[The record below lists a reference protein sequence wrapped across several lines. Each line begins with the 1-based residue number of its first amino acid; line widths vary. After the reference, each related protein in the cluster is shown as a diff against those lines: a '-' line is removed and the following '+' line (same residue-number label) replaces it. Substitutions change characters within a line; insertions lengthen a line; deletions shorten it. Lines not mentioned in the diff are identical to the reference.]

1 MDAGDNL
8 SPSCPTESLT
18 GFWGETDG
26 ESAADSILMAVEV
39 DAASG
44 GSMFSVTLKF
54 LLIHV

>member
-8 SPSCPTESLT
+8 PPSCPTASFT

-26 ESAADSILMAVEV
+26 ESAADSILVAVEV

-44 GSMFSVTLKF
+44 GSMFSVSS
-54 LLIHV
+54 

>member
-8 SPSCPTESLT
+8 PPSCPTESFT

-26 ESAADSILMAVEV
+26 ESATDSILVAVEV

-44 GSMFSVTLKF
+44 DSMFSVSS
-54 LLIHV
+54 